1 MSAAPNERGS
11 DLAGRAA
18 FITGGGTGIGFG
30 CAHRLV
36 SRGATVTICGR
47 REDVLIAATDRLGP
61 LAHFVVCDVTKED
74 EVASALV
81 AAATP
86 LGRLDMV
93 VANAGGSAA
102 VGPLVLTSPGAW
114 DATIAVNLTGTA
126 SVIRHAAPLLSAAGG
141 GSIVAVSSIAGHL
154 THRHLSAYAVA
165 KAGIEMLVK
174 SAADE
179 LGAWNI
185 RVNAVRPGL
194 VPTDIST
201 SLNEN
206 EATRTDYIDQMPL
219 GRVGTVDDVAA
230 LVEFLLGPTSTW
242 ITGQLIGVDGG
253 HSLRRGP
260 DIGTLVA
267 PLFEGALTELLG
279 PRTNHSPANH

>member
-1 MSAAPNERGS
+1 MTALDGKAA
-11 DLAGRAA
+11 L
-18 FITGGGTGIGFG
+18 ITGGGTGIGFG
-30 CAHRLV
+30 CAQRLIAQ
-36 SRGATVTICGR
+36 GATVTICGR
-47 REDVLIAATDRLGP
+47 RADVLADSVARLGDR
-61 LAHFVVCDVTKED
+61 AHFVVCDVTD
-74 EVASALV
+74 DAQVLAAV
-81 AAATP
+81 QAAAEP

-93 VANAGGSAA
+93 VAYAGGSSA
-102 VGPLVLTSPGAW
+102 VGPLVLTAPDAW
-114 DATIAVNLTGTA
+114 QQTMAVNLTGTM
-126 SVIRHAAPLLSAAGG
+126 SVIRHAAPFLSAAGG

-201 SLNEN
+201 ALNES
-206 EATRTDYIDQMPL
+206 EATRADYIHQMPL
-219 GRVGTVDDVAA
+219 GRVGTIDDVAA

-260 DIGTLVA
+260 DIGLLVG
-267 PLFEGALTELLG
+267 PLFEDPLTKLLG
-279 PRTNHSPANH
+279 PRYGS